1 MVKKQK
7 SKKKVIKT
15 FKEVRA
21 ENYGYYSINTWGK
34 IPYALSTWK
43 TMNF

>member
-21 ENYGYYSINTWGK
+21 E
-34 IPYALSTWK
+34 K
-43 TMNF
+43 TEVQYEYLIDERIYLK

>member
-21 ENYGYYSINTWGK
+21 EKRKFNMSIW
-34 IPYALSTWK
+34 WK
-43 TMNF
+43 SILLNLMMHVMLF